1 MSEPREQVDLFGPPQ
16 PLPESPAN
24 AALPIAVFDPTV
36 DVLSEIP
43 LLEALPRRHGSRGT
57 LTQRPLGMPIPT
69 WHSYL
74 KWRSSAKEA
83 WPPTP
88 AELLEFLETNLRSSR
103 ALRRNKLVVV
113 SEAPEDQPV
122 WVTIKPWK
130 DLTAAEEADWK
141 RRIRLGQTDGIYR
154 VCLRGLQKLEKRRHG

>member
-1 MSEPREQVDLFGPPQ
+1 MTDPRDQVDLFGPPQ
-16 PLPESPAN
+16 PLPENQADAP
-24 AALPIAVFDPTV
+24 V
-36 DVLSEIP
+36 DVLDQAVDILSEIP

-74 KWRSSAKEA
+74 KWRSSWRGP

-88 AELLEFLETNLRSSR
+88 SQLLEFLETNLRASR

-113 SEAPEDQPV
+113 SEAPEEQPV
-122 WVTIKPWK
+122 WVTVKPWK
-130 DLTAAEEADWK
+130 DLTAVEEADWK
-141 RRIRLGQTDGIYR
+141 RRIRMGQTDGIYR

>member
-1 MSEPREQVDLFGPPQ
+1 MSEPRDQVDLFGPPQ
-16 PLPESPAN
+16 PLPEIQSGESVGV
-24 AALPIAVFDPTV
+24 LDKAVE
-36 DVLSEIP
+36 VLSDIP

-74 KWRSSAKEA
+74 KWRSTLKGQQ
-83 WPPTP
+83 PTP
-88 AELLEFLETNLRSSR
+88 AQLLEFLETNLRSSR

-113 SEAPEDQPV
+113 SEAPQEEPV
-122 WVTIKPWK
+122 WVTIKAWK

-141 RRIRLGQTDGIYR
+141 RRIRMGQTDGIYK
-154 VCLRGLQKLEKRRHG
+154 VSLRGLQKLEKRRHG

>member
-1 MSEPREQVDLFGPPQ
+1 MSEPRDQVDLFGPPQ
-16 PLPESPAN
+16 PLPELQSGEPEGALHPA
-24 AALPIAVFDPTV
+24 V
-36 DVLSEIP
+36 DVLAEVP

-74 KWRSSAKEA
+74 KWRATWKGQQ
-83 WPPTP
+83 PTP
-88 AELLEFLETNLRSSR
+88 AQLLEFLETNLRSSR

-113 SEAPEDQPV
+113 SEAPQEEPV
-122 WVTIKPWK
+122 WVTIKAWK

-141 RRIRLGQTDGIYR
+141 RRIRMGQTDGIYK
-154 VCLRGLQKLEKRRHG
+154 VSLRGLQKLEKRRHG